1 MPSSDLLQSILVVV
15 GFLIGVFVLSN
26 FLKRNLTQR
35 KISNL
40 GMNFKIISRLPLSS
54 KASLFIVQIGNNY
67 LLIGVSEQNISA
79 IADLTKIFQSQSLY
93 RKNLPNQFE
102 NPSSPSEDSNE
113 PQLTFTNF
121 LKETFRRSKN

>member
-1 MPSSDLLQSILVVV
+1 MPSGDLLQSILVVV

-26 FLKRNLTQR
+26 FLKKNLTQK

-67 LLIGVSEQNISA
+67 LLIGVSEQNVSA
-79 IADLTKIFQSQSLY
+79 IADLTKIVQSQSLHQN
-93 RKNLPNQFE
+93 NLSNQFE
-102 NPSSPSEDSNE
+102 NSSSPTEDTSG

>member
-102 NPSSPSEDSNE
+102 NSSSPSQDSNE

>member
-15 GFLIGVFVLSN
+15 AFLIGVFFLSN

-54 KASLFIVQIGNNY
+54 KTSLFIVQIGNNY
-67 LLIGVSEQNISA
+67 LLIGVSEQNITA

-102 NPSSPSEDSNE
+102 NSSSPSEDSNE

>member
-102 NPSSPSEDSNE
+102 NSSSPSEDSNE